1 MYPIR
6 RPPST
11 QCSFFYI
18 SICKIFLKL
27 QVYRIQWY
35 KLFCRNIQ
43 IWDLFETM
51 QFPGNTLYINGHK
64 QLIAFASRSLT
75 KAEQNYSQLGRKA
88 LVCYVFLQRSCCDY
102 FVVNH
107 WRHNFGRGE
116 GCKTVRL
123 NPKN

>member
-35 KLFCRNIQ
+35 KLFCKNIQ

-64 QLIAFASRSLT
+64 HLIDFASRSLT

-88 LVCYVFLQRSCCDY
+88 LVCCVFLQRSCYDN

-107 WRHNFGRGE
+107 WRLNFGRGE
-116 GCKTVRL
+116 GCKTVQL